1 MEYYSVIK
9 TKDIMN
15 FVVKWKEIKNI
26 NLSILSVVTQTTKD
40 IHSMY
45 L

>member
-1 MEYYSVIK
+1 MEDYSVIK